1 MKPPPEFS
9 TFPTS
14 PLELTRDIVGPQNV
28 ARSLFVGIFIHER
41 LHDYCQDL
49 CKHPL
54 DPRKTCETLDCIY
67 KVFNVKGE
75 HNIDKANN

>member
-1 MKPPPEFS
+1 MKPPPESS

-14 PLELTRDIVGPQNV
+14 PLELTRDIVGPHV
-28 ARSLFVGIFIHER
+28 ARSLFVGIFIQH
-41 LHDYCQDL
+41 LHDCQDL
-49 CKHPL
+49 CKRPL

-75 HNIDKANN
+75 HNIDKANNW